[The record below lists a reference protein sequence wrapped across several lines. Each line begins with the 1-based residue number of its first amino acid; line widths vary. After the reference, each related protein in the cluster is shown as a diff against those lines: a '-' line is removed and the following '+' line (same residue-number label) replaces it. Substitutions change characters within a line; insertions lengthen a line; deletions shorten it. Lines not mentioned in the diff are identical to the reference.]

1 MIAAPARAGY
11 TAPLPRSFDHPMA
24 YSVRRFAWDDVP
36 LLTASEAA
44 HGPPAS
50 AAPADAVERMRRW
63 LAQPGMQPERD
74 CFIADEDGSPAG
86 YAYLVVE
93 QPISRGVLIF
103 EAAQAGRRPLLD
115 AAVSDARSIGLA
127 VVQVDVPETDDALRS
142 FLASAGLAHV
152 RTHLHLRRDGAR
164 TIDAPLPAGAAI
176 RSAGR
181 DDTAALTDLQN
192 AAFRG
197 SWGYAPNTT
206 ETIAYGVF
214 ELPDDPPDRVL
225 LLEEGGRLLAYCWT
239 HQGHAGAPGQIGMV
253 GTAPA
258 EQSRGLGRAVT
269 AAGVDHLVGIGA
281 TPIDITVDAENPPA
295 LRLYEHLGFTVRW
308 RSVWYELRISG

>member
-1 MIAAPARAGY
+1 MIAAPAGAGY
-11 TAPLPRSFDHPMA
+11 TAPLPRSFDHAMTHT
-24 YSVRRFAWDDVP
+24 VRRFAWDDVP
-36 LLTASEAA
+36 LLAASQAA
-44 HGPPAS
+44 HSPPAS

-63 LAQPGMQPERD
+63 LAQPGMHPERD
-74 CFIADEDGSPAG
+74 CFVAIDDGTPAG

-103 EAAQAGRRPLLD
+103 EAAPAGWRPLLD
-115 AAVSDARSIGLA
+115 AALADARSLGLA
-127 VVQVDVPETDDALRS
+127 VVHVDVAESDDALRS
-142 FLASAGLAHV
+142 FLGSAGLAHV
-152 RTHLHLRRDGAR
+152 RTHLHLRRDGAQA
-164 TIDAPLPAGAAI
+164 IDAPLPAGAAI
-176 RSAGR
+176 RPAGR
-181 DDTAALTDLQN
+181 DDTAALADLQN
-192 AAFRG
+192 AAFGG

-206 ETIAYGVF
+206 DTIAYGVF

-239 HQGHAGAPGQIGMV
+239 HRQHAGAPGQIGMV

-258 EQSRGLGRAVT
+258 VQSRGLGHAVT

-295 LRLYEHLGFTVRW
+295 LRLYERLGFTVRW
-308 RSVWYELRISG
+308 RSFWYELQISA